1 MVNFITISF
10 SPRLYHW
17 FVRPKWFTKKYIHD
31 HVQSHFTFEGRSVL
45 DFGSGTGANCSM
57 FHPLYYIG
65 MDPDAGRIRYAQQLF
80 PQHRFQVLENNTIPF
95 PQESVDYILIIAVL
109 QHISSE
115 EISRYMKEFQRVLK
129 PNGTIIVMEP
139 CLCKNKPLC
148 NRFMKWYDKGEYI
161 RNEVQ
166 YLQLFQD
173 HDYDCTV
180 LERFRK
186 CFLYHELFF
195 SAKPRLQNKTS
206 PE

>member
-1 MVNFITISF
+1 MTTSF

-31 HVQSHFTFEGRSVL
+31 HIRSYFTFENRSVL
-45 DFGSGTGANCSM
+45 DFGSGTGANSSM
-57 FHPLYYIG
+57 FHPLFYNGI
-65 MDPDAGRIRYAQQLF
+65 DPDAGRIRYAQQLY
-80 PQHRFQVLENNTIPF
+80 PQHQFQVLENNTIPF

-109 QHISSE
+109 HHISSE
-115 EISRYMKEFQRVLK
+115 EISRYMKEFQRILK

-139 CLCKNKPLC
+139 CLCKKKPIC
-148 NRFMKWYDKGEYI
+148 SRFMKWYDKGEYL
-161 RNEVQ
+161 RNEIQ

-173 HDYDCTV
+173 HDYECTV

-195 SAKPRLQNKTS
+195 SAKPKGQNKTS